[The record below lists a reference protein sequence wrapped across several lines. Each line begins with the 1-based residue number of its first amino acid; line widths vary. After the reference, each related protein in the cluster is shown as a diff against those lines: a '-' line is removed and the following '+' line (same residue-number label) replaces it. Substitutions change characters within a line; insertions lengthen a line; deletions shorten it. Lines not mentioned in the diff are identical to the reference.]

1 MLMGAIADA
10 LMEYMRPLTDAM
22 KDTPEGLE
30 KALALGQLCFNLG
43 QMDDDARAEHLGQI
57 RDSMGLS
64 DEEFAGFFRDLILPM
79 LVRHEQMFP
88 REKMMRMPDLI
99 DDFQPDD
106 RLMTKVDKTPHTSPV
121 RRDRNL
127 DRYAPCTCNS
137 GKKYKFC
144 CGAPRR

>member
-1 MLMGAIADA
+1 MGAIAEA
-10 LMEYMRPLTDAM
+10 LMEYMRPLTDAT
-22 KDTPEGLE
+22 DGSPEELE

-43 QMDDDARAEHLGQI
+43 QMDQDSRSDHLEKL
-57 RDSMGLS
+57 RESMGLS
-64 DEEFAGFFRDLILPM
+64 VEEYADFYVNLFLPM
-79 LVRHEQMFP
+79 MVRHEEMFP
-88 REKMMRMPDLI
+88 RKKMKQQMSDLI
-99 DDFQPDD
+99 VDYQPDD

>member
-1 MLMGAIADA
+1 MGAIGEA
-10 LMEYMRPLTDAM
+10 LLEYMRPLTDAT
-22 KDTPEGLE
+22 DGSPEELE

-43 QMDDDARAEHLGQI
+43 QMDQDSRSDHLEKL
-57 RDSMGLS
+57 RESMGLS
-64 DEEFAGFFRDLILPM
+64 VEEYAEFFVNLILPM
-79 LVRHEQMFP
+79 MIRHEEMFP
-88 REKMMRMPDLI
+88 RKKMKQTSVLSV
-99 DDFQPDD
+99 DDQPDD

-127 DRYAPCTCNS
+127 DRYAPCTCDS